1 MKKNYILIS
10 TFLVLV
16 IGSCTTTKNTNSN
29 DLYDSLWE
37 LEYISGTRI
46 AFNGLYPERKPV
58 ISFNKATGK
67 ITGNNSCNGYN
78 ADFTIKGD
86 NIDIGEPGPTTMMYC
101 GDGEQQ
107 FLNMMEKINSIS
119 IDKESKLNLMI
130 GEIPMMRFRKVT
142 Q

>member
-67 ITGNNSCNGYN
+67 ITGNNSCNGYT

-130 GEIPMMRFRKVT
+130 GEIPMMRFTKVT

>member
-67 ITGNNSCNGYN
+67 ITGNNSCNGYT

-119 IDKESKLNLMI
+119 IDKEGKLNLMI
-130 GEIPMMRFRKVT
+130 GEISMMRYRKVT

>member
-37 LEYISGTRI
+37 LEYISGIRI

-67 ITGNNSCNGYN
+67 ITGNNSCNGYT

-119 IDKESKLNLMI
+119 IDKEGKLNLMI
-130 GEIPMMRFRKVT
+130 GEIPMMRYRKVT

>member
-37 LEYISGTRI
+37 LEYISGIRI

-67 ITGNNSCNGYN
+67 ITGNNSCNGYT

-119 IDKESKLNLMI
+119 IDKEGKLNLMI
-130 GEIPMMRFRKVT
+130 GEISMMRYRKVT

>member
-67 ITGNNSCNGYN
+67 ITGNNSCNGYT

>member
-10 TFLVLV
+10 TFIVLV

-67 ITGNNSCNGYN
+67 ITGNNSCNGYT

-119 IDKESKLNLMI
+119 IDKEGKLNLMI
-130 GEIPMMRFRKVT
+130 GEISMMRYRKVT

>member
-16 IGSCTTTKNTNSN
+16 IGSCITTKNTNSN

-58 ISFNKATGK
+58 ISFNKAKGK
-67 ITGNNSCNGYN
+67 ITGNNSCNGYT

-119 IDKESKLNLMI
+119 IDKEGKLNLMI
-130 GEIPMMRFRKVT
+130 GEISMMRYRKVT

>member
-10 TFLVLV
+10 TFLVMV
-16 IGSCTTTKNTNSN
+16 IGSCTSTKNASNN
-29 DLYDSLWE
+29 DLYNSLWE

-46 AFNGLYPERKPV
+46 AFNGLYPDRKPV

-67 ITGNNSCNGYN
+67 ITGNNSCNGYS

-86 NIDIGEPGPTTMMYC
+86 NIDIGEPGPTTMMFC

-107 FLNMMEKINSIS
+107 FLKMMKNINTIGM
-119 IDKESKLNLMI
+119 DREGKLYLMI
-130 GEIPMMRFRKVT
+130 GEIPMMRFKKIT

>member
-16 IGSCTTTKNTNSN
+16 IGSCITTKNTNSN

-67 ITGNNSCNGYN
+67 ITGNNSCNGYT

-119 IDKESKLNLMI
+119 IDKEGKLNLMI
-130 GEIPMMRFRKVT
+130 GEIPMMRYRKVT

>member
-10 TFLVLV
+10 TFLVMV
-16 IGSCTTTKNTNSN
+16 ICSCTSTKNASNN
-29 DLYDSLWE
+29 DLYNSLWE

-46 AFNGLYPERKPV
+46 AFNGLYPDRKPV

-67 ITGNNSCNGYN
+67 ITGNNSCNGYS
-78 ADFTIKGD
+78 ADFTINGD
-86 NIDIGEPGPTTMMYC
+86 NIDIGEPGPTTMMFC

-107 FLNMMEKINSIS
+107 FLKMMKKINTIGM
-119 IDKESKLNLMI
+119 DREEKLNLMI
-130 GEIPMMRFRKVT
+130 GEIPMMRFKKIT

>member
-10 TFLVLV
+10 TILVMV
-16 IGSCTTTKNTNSN
+16 IGSCTSTKNASKN
-29 DLYDSLWE
+29 DFYNSLWE

-46 AFNGLYPERKPV
+46 AFNGLYPNRKPV
-58 ISFNKATGK
+58 ISFNKTTGK
-67 ITGNNSCNGYN
+67 ITGNNSCNGYT

-86 NIDIGEPGPTTMMYC
+86 SIDIGEPGPTTMMFC

-107 FLNMMEKINSIS
+107 FLIMMKKINTIG
-119 IDKESKLNLMI
+119 IDKEGKLNLMI
-130 GEIPMMRFRKVT
+130 GEIPMMRYRKIT

>member
-10 TFLVLV
+10 TFIVLV

-67 ITGNNSCNGYN
+67 ITGNNSGNGYT

-119 IDKESKLNLMI
+119 IDKEGKLNLMI
-130 GEIPMMRFRKVT
+130 GEISMMRYRKVT

>member
-16 IGSCTTTKNTNSN
+16 IVSCTTTKNTTSN
-29 DLYDSLWE
+29 DLYNSSWE

-46 AFNGLYPERKPV
+46 AFNGLYPERKPL

-67 ITGNNSCNGYN
+67 ITGNNSCNGYT
-78 ADFTIKGD
+78 ADFTIKGN

>member
-67 ITGNNSCNGYN
+67 ITGNNSCNGYT

-119 IDKESKLNLMI
+119 IDKEGKLNLMI
-130 GEIPMMRFRKVT
+130 GEIPMMRYRKVT

>member
-10 TFLVLV
+10 TFLVMV
-16 IGSCTTTKNTNSN
+16 IGSCTSTKKASNN
-29 DLYDSLWE
+29 DLYNSLWE

-46 AFNGLYPERKPV
+46 AFNGLYPDRKPV

-67 ITGNNSCNGYN
+67 ITGNNSCNGYS

-86 NIDIGEPGPTTMMYC
+86 NIDIGEPGPTTMMFC

-107 FLNMMEKINSIS
+107 FLKMMKKINTIG
-119 IDKESKLNLMI
+119 IDKEGKLNLMI
-130 GEIPMMRFRKVT
+130 GEIPMMRFRKIT

>member
-10 TFLVLV
+10 TFLVMV
-16 IGSCTTTKNTNSN
+16 IGSCTSTKNASNN
-29 DLYDSLWE
+29 DLYNSLWE

-46 AFNGLYPERKPV
+46 AFNGLYPDRKPV

-67 ITGNNSCNGYN
+67 ITGNNSCNGYS

-86 NIDIGEPGPTTMMYC
+86 NIDIGEPGPTTMMFC

-107 FLNMMEKINSIS
+107 FLKMMKKINTIGM
-119 IDKESKLNLMI
+119 DREGKLNLMS
-130 GEIPMMRFRKVT
+130 GEIPMMRFKKIT

>member
-67 ITGNNSCNGYN
+67 ITGNNSCNGYT
-78 ADFTIKGD
+78 ADFTIEGD

-119 IDKESKLNLMI
+119 IDKESKLNLMF

>member
-16 IGSCTTTKNTNSN
+16 IGSCITTKNTNSN

-67 ITGNNSCNGYN
+67 ITGNNSCNGYT

-119 IDKESKLNLMI
+119 IDKEGKLNLMI